1 MAMANDSEDFNTRV
15 IREFRENDGQ
25 VGPPFEGAPMILVHH
40 VGAKSGT
47 ERVTP
52 LMWFDGG
59 SGRYVIVASKAGA
72 PDNPA
77 WYHNLKANPDI
88 TVEIGHG
95 PEARTETH
103 RVHADEL
110 AGDERA
116 SIWKGITDAYQ
127 GFAEYDRKTQGV
139 REIPLF
145 RLTPQDA

>member
-1 MAMANDSEDFNTRV
+1 MANDFEDFNTRV

-59 SGRYVIVASKAGA
+59 DDRYVIVASKAGA

-103 RVHADEL
+103 QAHAEEL
-110 AGDERA
+110 TGEERET
-116 SIWKGITDAYQ
+116 IWKGITSANE
-127 GFAEYDRKTQGV
+127 GFAGYDRKTEGI
-139 REIPLF
+139 RTIPLF
-145 RLTPQDA
+145 ALTPKA